1 MNMSVQKN
9 PDAIL
14 VALAWPQTWCKQ
26 AGGWYDPFL
35 RFLGINRFYHYKAGH
50 AALILA
56 SIEQEKCFYFD
67 FGRYHAPYHHGRV
80 RDEIADPDL
89 CISLKPEFDRDKK
102 NLTNLK
108 DILHEMQ
115 KNPSYHGDGPAY
127 ASQITGNFDK
137 AYSKA
142 KSMQERVFIPYG
154 PFVMGGTNCSRF
166 VSQVIRKGN
175 IPFRNWLRMFFLVPL
190 TPTPMSNVNSLHQ
203 KIKVPKSVA
212 EEAFQPMQISGQ
224 LKGKSIGRF
233 LKTTKSAPDKPV
245 NIPPESQWLS
255 GEGAG
260 SWFYI
265 TSNEE
270 SVELVRYAPKG
281 TVECK
286 ARFSISGRNGFD
298 PKLDYSIDYPSN
310 CYRITVWQ
318 SSIRFSFIQDR

>member
-1 MNMSVQKN
+1 
-9 PDAIL
+9 
-14 VALAWPQTWCKQ
+14 VALAWPHTWCKQ
-26 AGGWYDPFL
+26 AGGWYDPLL
-35 RFLGINRFYHYKAGH
+35 RFLGINHSYYYKAGH
-50 AALILA
+50 AALIIVG
-56 SIEQEKCFYFD
+56 IEQEKCFYFD
-67 FGRYHAPYHHGRV
+67 FGRYHAPWHHGRV
-80 RDEIADPDL
+80 RDEISDTDL
-89 CISLKPEFDRDKK
+89 SISIKPEFDREKK

-115 KNPSYHGDGPAY
+115 KNPSYHGDGPVH
-127 ASQITGNFDK
+127 ASQIPGNFDK

-190 TPTPMSNVNSLHQ
+190 TPTPMSNMNSLHQ

-233 LKTTKSAPDKPV
+233 LKTTKSAPDKPLH
-245 NIPPESQWLS
+245 IPPGSQWLS

-260 SWFYI
+260 SWFYVNP
-265 TSNEE
+265 SDNLLE
-270 SVELVRYAPKG
+270 VVRYSPQGA
-281 TVECK
+281 VECK
-286 ARFSISGRNGFD
+286 EKFTFGGSNGFD
-298 PKLDYSIDYPSN
+298 PKQDYTISYPSD
-310 CYRITVWQ
+310 CQRISLRQ
-318 SSIRFSFIQDR
+318 KNALFSFSRHK